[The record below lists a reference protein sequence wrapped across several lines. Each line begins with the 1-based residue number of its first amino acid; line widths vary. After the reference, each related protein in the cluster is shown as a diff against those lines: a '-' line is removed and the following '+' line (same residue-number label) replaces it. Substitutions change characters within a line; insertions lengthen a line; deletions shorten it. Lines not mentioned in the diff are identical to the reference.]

1 MIKRDRD
8 LVTREE
14 LMGRLASIERQLDEA
29 QAKQPSPSPDV
40 WEKQHKAIAKLV
52 GRRDALLIRLG

>member
-14 LMGRLASIERQLDEA
+14 LMGRLASIER
-29 QAKQPSPSPDV
+29 
-40 WEKQHKAIAKLV
+40 
-52 GRRDALLIRLG
+52 RRDALLIRLG

>member
-14 LMGRLASIERQLDEA
+14 LMERVASIERQLDEA
-29 QAKQPSPSPDV
+29 QAKQSPYPDV